1 MANFAIIAYMTQ
13 GQIIFQGE
21 TDDGNGFVIRYP
33 KSDDVRI
40 LHRYINTLSKEQT
53 YVTFQGETIS
63 LKKEQEFLD
72 YQLNRI
78 NQRLAVLLILD
89 IDGVV
94 GGVAGIDLKDHTSS
108 HVGIMAISLAKEFR
122 GKGIGGLFLDKL
134 IDEAKNNLSD
144 MKLITLSVFAVN
156 TAAIHLYQRFGFV
169 EYGRLPGGI
178 FYKNKYVDQIEMCK
192 EV

>member
-1 MANFAIIAYMTQ
+1 MTH
-13 GQIIFQGE
+13 GKIIFQGE
-21 TDDGNGFVIRYP
+21 TENGNGFVIRYP
-33 KSDDVRI
+33 KSDDVRM

-72 YQLNRI
+72 YQLKRI
-78 NQRLAVLLILD
+78 GQKLAMLLLLD
-89 IDGVV
+89 VDGLVAGV
-94 GGVAGIDLKDHTSS
+94 GGIDLKDHTSS
-108 HVGIMAISLAKEFR
+108 HVGLMTISLAKEFR

-134 IDEAKNNLSD
+134 IEEAKINLTD

-156 TAAIHLYQRFGFV
+156 TAAINLYQRFGFI

-178 FYKNKYVDQIEMCK
+178 FYKGEFVDQIEMCK

>member
-1 MANFAIIAYMTQ
+1 MTP
-13 GQIIFQGE
+13 GKIIFEGE
-21 TDDGNGFVIRYP
+21 TDGGNGFVIRYP
-33 KSDDVRI
+33 KPDDVRM
-40 LHRYINTLSKEQT
+40 LHRYINNLSKEQT

-78 NQRLAVLLILD
+78 DQKQAVLLLLD
-89 IDGVV
+89 VDGVV
-94 GGVAGIDLKDHTSS
+94 EGVAGIDLNDHTSS
-108 HVGIMAISLAKEFR
+108 HVGVMAISMSKDFR
-122 GKGIGGLFLDKL
+122 GQGIGGLFLDKL
-134 IDEAKNNLSD
+134 IDEAKKCLSD

-156 TAAIHLYQRFGFV
+156 KAAINLYQRFGFN

-178 FYKNKYVDQIEMCK
+178 VYRDKFVDQIEMCK

>member
-1 MANFAIIAYMTQ
+1 MIQ
-13 GQIIFQGE
+13 GKIIFQGQ
-21 TDDGNGFVIRYP
+21 TATGNGFVIRYP
-33 KSDDVRI
+33 KSDDVRM

-63 LKKEQEFLD
+63 IKKEQEFLD
-72 YQLNRI
+72 YQLKRI
-78 NQRLAVLLILD
+78 DQKLATLLLLD
-89 IDGVV
+89 IDGLVAGV
-94 GGVAGIDLKDHTSS
+94 GGIDLKDHTSS
-108 HVGIMAISLAKEFR
+108 HVGVMAISLAKEIR

-134 IDEAKNNLSD
+134 LEEARKNLSD

-156 TAAIHLYQRFGFV
+156 SAAIHLYQRFGFI

-178 FYKNKYVDQIEMCK
+178 FYKGEFVDQIEMCK

>member
-1 MANFAIIAYMTQ
+1 MNHGKIVFE
-13 GQIIFQGE
+13 GE
-21 TDDGNGFVIRYP
+21 TDDGNNFVIRYP

-72 YQLNRI
+72 YQLSRI
-78 NQRLAVLLILD
+78 KEKAAVLLILD
-89 IDGVV
+89 VDGVV
-94 GGVAGIDLKDHTSS
+94 EGVAGVDLKDHTSS
-108 HVGIMAISLAKEFR
+108 HVGLLTISLSKEFR
-122 GKGIGGLFLDKL
+122 GKGIGGLFLEKI
-134 IDEAKNNLSD
+134 IDEAQKNLPD

-156 TAAIHLYQRFGFV
+156 KTAINLYQRFGFN

-178 FYKNKYVDQIEMCK
+178 LYKDRYVDQIEMCR
-192 EV
+192 EG